1 MALLYNVATRKATS
15 VVLILIILLFAV
27 VFIQLKLQQ
36 SQRESVASKFVVE
49 KKQVEGPLVPHLTK
63 KTPFWSLSYDTDLEK
78 KQTTIKVF
86 SKSPYHRYQAYKFLH
101 SKDPDFLL
109 KYRIIF
115 VNHATETETSQ

>member
-1 MALLYNVATRKATS
+1 MATLYNIATRKATGA
-15 VVLILIILLFAV
+15 ILLSLVLLLAAVFVLLKMQQYQREAV
-27 VFIQLKLQQ
+27 V
-36 SQRESVASKFVVE
+36 SKFVTE
-49 KKQVEGPLVPHLTK
+49 KKQIEGPLAPHLTK

-86 SKSPYHRYQAYKFLH
+86 SKSPYHRYQAYKFLR

-115 VNHATETETSQ
+115 VNHTTEMEMAR